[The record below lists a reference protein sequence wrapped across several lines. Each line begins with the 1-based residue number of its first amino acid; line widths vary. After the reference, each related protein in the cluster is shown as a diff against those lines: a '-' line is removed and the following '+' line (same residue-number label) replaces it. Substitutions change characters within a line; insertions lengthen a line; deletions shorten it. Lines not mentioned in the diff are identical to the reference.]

1 MNNNQ
6 ELEESYLLSLDD
18 KTARALEIAK
28 KYLGSTYDLK
38 KSIGFLEWY
47 EMQTVKEY
55 EQDNVR

>member
-6 ELEESYLLSLDD
+6 ELEENYLLSLDD

-47 EMQTVKEY
+47 EMQNVKEG
-55 EQDNVR
+55 EQYTDS